1 MIRLVPAVVAW
12 RLVRR
17 LAAPA
22 IIIALAVLL
31 LHSGSLARR
40 QERRA
45 VRAVER
51 VIRPVKHDL
60 RQALGKLVGP

>member
-1 MIRLVPAVVAW
+1 VIGLVLPVVAW

-22 IIIALAVLL
+22 IIIALAILL

-45 VRAVER
+45 VGAVER

-60 RQALGKLVGP
+60 QQALGKLIGP